1 MFNFFSDTV
10 LSNKIAFSTLA
21 IGLTMISGVSAVPV
35 RAATLSGF
43 EGPYAPNNWTL
54 TNNNADGFVD
64 TASAPNAITLTGGDN
79 DSGFSGNTNFTITAP
94 GSGNV
99 SFNFDYSSFNVD
111 GPFFDPFGII
121 LNGDFT
127 QITDDFGPDNQV
139 GSFSFDVDLG
149 DTFGFSVQTVDN
161 ILGRAS
167 VTISEFEA
175 PAPIPEPGI
184 IISLLTFSGLGIIIK
199 LEKQYGC

>member
-1 MFNFFSDTV
+1 MFNFFFSDTV

-64 TASAPNAITLTGGDN
+64 LASAPNAITLTGGDN
-79 DSGFSGNTNFTITAP
+79 GSNSRGNTNFTITAP

-99 SFNFDYSSFNVD
+99 SFNYDYSTVD
-111 GPFFDPFGII
+111 VIPLFDPFGII
-121 LNGDFT
+121 LNGNFT
-127 QITDDFGPDNQV
+127 QITDDFGPNNQV
-139 GSFSFDVDLG
+139 GIVSFDVDLG
-149 DTFGFSVQTVDN
+149 DTFGFSVQTLDN
-161 ILGRAS
+161 ILGSAS

-184 IISLLTFSGLGIIIK
+184 IISLLTFSGLGIIMK
-199 LEKQYGC
+199 REKQYG